1 MNNPRRAFLAAI
13 PALMATGALAAEK
26 NYLPSKVYEFSQLP
40 VHHGKT
46 NTSRHVLD
54 GMTHENCRI
63 EVHESVLAPG
73 NRRPPP
79 HHHAHEEM
87 FFIRQGTLEVTVNG
101 KSSKAGPGSVAFI
114 SSNDVHGIRNVGDTH
129 AQYFVLAIHRPD
141 SKES

>member
-13 PALMATGALAAEK
+13 PALMATGALAAER

-63 EVHESVLAPG
+63 EVHESDLAAG
-73 NRRPPP
+73 SRPHPP

-87 FFIRQGTLEVTVNG
+87 FFIRQGTLEVTING

-114 SSNDVHGIRNVGDTH
+114 ASNDVHGIRNVGDDH
-129 AQYFVLAIHRPD
+129 AQYFVLAIHKPGE
-141 SKES
+141 KEG